1 MSSKETSV
9 SNPTLRFPQWQG
21 EFEEALRETD
31 HKMLF
36 KRIEI
41 AEALILSR
49 REAVMR
55 TSDADVE
62 YQEIE
67 NALTKLGA
75 LKRDVLKF
83 PS

>member
-1 MSSKETSV
+1 LSSKETSV

>member
-31 HKMLF
+31 HKVLF

>member
-1 MSSKETSV
+1 
-9 SNPTLRFPQWQG
+9 
-21 EFEEALRETD
+21 
-31 HKMLF
+31 MLF

-62 YQEIE
+62 YHEIE